1 MERLLLGISH
11 RALYLVQRMLGTKG
25 SHSCLNT
32 VKEVK
37 GNVDIITIR
46 SHSSRSSR
54 PRSQCVLPI
63 TCTVDCRAYS
73 GVKKEININFIGVQW
88 NTAST
93 ASMAAGLY
101 E

>member
-11 RALYLVQRMLGTKG
+11 RALYLVQRMLGTRG

-46 SHSSRSSR
+46 SHSSRGTW
-54 PRSQCVLPI
+54 PRRHCALPI
-63 TCTVDCRAYS
+63 DFTIDCRAYS
-73 GVKKEININFIGVQW
+73 GVKKEISINFIGVQW

-93 ASMAAGLY
+93 ESMAAGLH